1 MLSESI
7 VLTRRMAA
15 VSGRVNDGAAA
26 AVGSG
31 QLQEIAAS
39 SPRVAVDN
47 AAADDALGPQR
58 PPPPPLLP
66 TARFLFHSI
75 GFLPGVRFDVC
86 PESDCARINHA
97 ASTAPSDAPPNAAAL
112 C

>member
-1 MLSESI
+1 MATRARSMNGRKWPCVVTRLRKRTSKRPMEHASI
-7 VLTRRMAA
+7 PFAT
-15 VSGRVNDGAAA
+15 
-26 AVGSG
+26 
-31 QLQEIAAS
+31 
-39 SPRVAVDN
+39 
-47 AAADDALGPQR
+47 GPQR